1 MSTTWIIVIVV
12 VAVIVL
18 ALLLGWLGRSRR
30 TGKRREEAAGLREEA
45 QTRSRRAQQAELA
58 AEEHAERA
66 KREREAADE
75 HAARAREVDPDIDD
89 RDEEQAANRT

>member
-45 QTRSRRAQQAELA
+45 QTDGTSDGTDA
-58 AEEHAERA
+58 APLIRPGSY
-66 KREREAADE
+66 R
-75 HAARAREVDPDIDD
+75 DP
-89 RDEEQAANRT
+89 